1 MFADIRKFNELLETF
16 ELPLVQVNYHPFD
29 SENSGDQNVTKS
41 FTWSTDGPGVG
52 GTTATPPPVPV

>member
-1 MFADIRKFNELLETF
+1 MGGQLRARATF

-41 FTWSTDGPGVG
+41 FTGAP
-52 GTTATPPPVPV
+52 TAPALAGRLQPLLPSPFNT